1 MKSLPHHSSSSYPS
15 QSQQQLNS
23 IIDTFPSLQTQ
34 IARATEDAMP
44 TKVFITGI
52 TGYIGGDAFHVLS
65 QEHPDFE
72 YAALIRTQE
81 KADYVKG
88 LYPNLR
94 VVIGSNDDSEIIT
107 KESAWADIVLRKTPP
122 SN

>member
-1 MKSLPHHSSSSYPS
+1 
-15 QSQQQLNS
+15 
-23 IIDTFPSLQTQ
+23 
-34 IARATEDAMP
+34 MP
-44 TKVFITGI
+44 TKAFITGV
-52 TGYIGGDAFHVLS
+52 TGYIGGDAFHVLL

-72 YAALIRTQE
+72 YAALIRTKE

-107 KESAWADIVLRKTPP
+107 KESAWADIVLRMLPP
-122 SN
+122 FE